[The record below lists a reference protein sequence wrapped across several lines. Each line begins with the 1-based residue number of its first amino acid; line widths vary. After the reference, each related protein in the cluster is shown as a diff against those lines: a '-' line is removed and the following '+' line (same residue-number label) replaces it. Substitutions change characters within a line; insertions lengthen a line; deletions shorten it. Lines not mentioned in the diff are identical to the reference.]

1 MDDNF
6 EKQLIKALNEEKEI
20 PSIVRMSLDSTYDR
34 IRTLPKK
41 KNKVIRKIAAIV
53 CCVVISVA
61 MLNNESVIA
70 GIKTFFNFNDKGVE
84 RALNEGFIN
93 ENSNSIYDNGIE
105 ITLDSYFADSN
116 KMGLSFKM
124 KFDDSKIL
132 KGIDTVSLDY
142 RIKNGDGDYIME
154 DIPDT
159 KTLKGKNQYISS
171 LNEKNSKLDLKNNEV
186 QFDVIL
192 ESNEGSIPKLENAV
206 IEVETVKFFKNNKM
220 IKGIDGIWNLALN
233 GEKSNVVNSVEY
245 KAENNTS
252 KIEIISAKA
261 NPTSFNVI
269 FAVDDEYIDFKKFS
283 TINMK
288 LIDENGKEYQ
298 SSSDYSQ
305 ESNDTKTIIA
315 TNFGLTSY
323 DNVDKLKL
331 IVGSIGE
338 VELKK

>member
-1 MDDNF
+1 MEDNF
-6 EKQLIKALNEEKEI
+6 EKQLIKVLSEEKEI
-20 PSIVRMSLDSTYDR
+20 SSIVRTSLDSTYDR
-34 IRTLPKK
+34 IRTKQKK
-41 KNKVIRKIAAIV
+41 KNKVAWKIAVAV
-53 CCVVISVA
+53 CCVVISGSMVT
-61 MLNNESVIA
+61 NESVRA
-70 GIKTFFNFNDKGVE
+70 SIKTFFNFNDKGIEKAV
-84 RALNEGFIN
+84 NEGFIN
-93 ENSNSIYDNGIE
+93 ENSISAYDNGIKVILE
-105 ITLDSYFADSN
+105 SYFADSN

-124 KFDDSKIL
+124 KFDDSKML
-132 KGIDTVSLDY
+132 KGMDTVSLDY
-142 RIKNGDGDYIME
+142 RIKNGNGDYIME

-220 IKGIDGIWNLALN
+220 IKGIDGIWNVELN
-233 GEKSNVVNSVEY
+233 VEKSNVVNSVEY
-245 KAENNTS
+245 KSENNAS

-261 NPTSFNVI
+261 NPTSFNII

-283 TINMK
+283 TRNMK

-298 SSSDYSQ
+298 SSSGYSQ
-305 ESNDTKTIIA
+305 ESNDNKTIIA
-315 TNFGLTSY
+315 TNFSLSSY

-331 IVGSIGE
+331 IIESIGE
-338 VELKK
+338 VELEK